1 MKLPIK
7 LLLMKKYFS
16 LFFIFIVAFSH
27 AQQLPQFSQYF
38 QNELLLNPAVAG
50 TKQYIPVAL
59 THRMQ
64 WVNFKDAP
72 TSQLFSIHGAVNNKM
87 GLGLLLTN
95 HETGPTKAVSAQFAY
110 SYQLKINDSTRLSFG
125 VAPMIMQYTLNK
137 DKIVLDE
144 KNDNTFSR
152 ISGKTMVADVN
163 AGVYFYGKNYAVSLS
178 APQIM
183 ENKLRMG
190 DELFTERLQR
200 HYLVYATYDHKL
212 NSTYTLTPSVL
223 FKTVKSASPP
233 SQLDVTMKLKYKYFL
248 WAGLSYRCDFSKK
261 MNNAGVAFL
270 GVSKLNFSFGYSF
283 DYNFGLLNQFGS
295 GSHELFFSY
304 SITRK
309 KKE

>member
-1 MKLPIK
+1 MKNRL
-7 LLLMKKYFS
+7 
-16 LFFIFIVAFSH
+16 LFFLLFFTGVSF

-64 WVNFKDAP
+64 WAGFKNAP
-72 TSQLFSIHGAVNNKM
+72 TSQLLSIHGSVNDKM

-95 HETGPTKAVSAQFAY
+95 HETGPTNLISAQFAY
-110 SYQLKINDSTRLSFG
+110 SYHLKINDSTKLSFG
-125 VAPMIMQYTLNK
+125 VAPMIMQYALNK
-137 DKIVLDE
+137 DKIMLDE
-144 KNDNTFSR
+144 KNDNTFNR

-163 AGVYFYGKNYAVSLS
+163 AGIYLYGKNYVAGFS
-178 APQIM
+178 APQLM

-190 DELFTERLQR
+190 DDLFTERLQR
-200 HYLVYATYDHKL
+200 HYLFYGAYEYKVNA
-212 NSTYTLTPSVL
+212 TYTLIPSLL

-233 SQLDVTMKLKYKYFL
+233 SQLDVSMKASYKQFL
-248 WAGLSYRCDFSKK
+248 WGGLSYRWDLSKK
-261 MNNAGVAFL
+261 MNNACVVFL

-283 DYNFGLLNQFGS
+283 DYNIGS
-295 GSHELFFSY
+295 ITLAGTGSHELFLSY
-304 SITRK
+304 NIYRK